1 MSKLFALFQY
11 LLPQHLLSRFVGVF
25 AERKF
30 AKNILIRL
38 FIQKYRVDMSE
49 AACDVAD
56 EYPNFNAFFTRKLKA
71 SARPINS
78 SPNIIVSPAD
88 GRLVASGRIKDSQ
101 LIQAKSRHFCTQ
113 DLLGGDN
120 TLARTFDNGD
130 FITVYLSPRDYHR
143 VHMPLNGRLL
153 RTIHIPGRLFSV
165 GNATSLHIPNLFA
178 RNERLVCVF
187 ETKAG
192 LCCLI
197 LVGAMIVSSI
207 ETVWS
212 SEPSR
217 NTSKIN
223 EVDYTLDK
231 MPVTLEKGAE
241 AGRFKLG
248 STVIVLFEA
257 SSVILDSDIIA
268 NQPIKMGESLGHI
281 VKCE

>member
-49 AACDVAD
+49 AACDVAE

-88 GRLVASGRIKDSQ
+88 GRLVAGGRIKDSQ
-101 LIQAKSRHFCTQ
+101 LIQAKSRYFCTQ
-113 DLLGGDN
+113 DLLGGDS

-130 FITVYLSPRDYHR
+130 FVTVYLSPRDYHR

-192 LCCLI
+192 LSCLI

-231 MPVTLEKGAE
+231 IPVTLEKGAE